1 MSDFIFL
8 FRAGEGQ
15 RRAAMGTPE
24 LAQKSMQ
31 SWLAWIRDLET
42 KGHLKSPGQPL
53 NTAGKVVRGKARLVT
68 DGPYVESKELVLGFI
83 IVQAA
88 DIEEAVELSKGCP
101 MLEAEGSVEVRQ
113 VGMGM

>member
-1 MSDFIFL
+1 MSDFMFL
-8 FRAGEGQ
+8 FRAGEAQ

-24 LAQKSMQ
+24 QAQKSMQ
-31 SWLAWIRDLET
+31 SWLGWIRDLEA

-53 NTAGKVVRGKARLVT
+53 NTSGKVVRGKARLVT

-88 DIEEAVELSKGCP
+88 DMDEAVELSKGCP
-101 MLEAEGSVEVRQ
+101 MLEGEGAVEVRP